1 MQQALK
7 PPPRTAGAG
16 IIPSELFDKFD
27 LAALDEPA
35 PTLDVRLAG
44 EALTPLAHGL
54 SVGRERRGRLRDA
67 CGSCVPPTQINWRA
81 RFGSAV

>member
-1 MQQALK
+1 MK

-16 IIPSELFDKFD
+16 IIAAELFGEFD
-27 LAALDEPA
+27 FAALDEAAPA
-35 PTLDVRLAG
+35 LDVRLAG

-67 CGSCVPPTQINWRA
+67 CGSCEPPVLRGA
-81 RFGSAV
+81 S